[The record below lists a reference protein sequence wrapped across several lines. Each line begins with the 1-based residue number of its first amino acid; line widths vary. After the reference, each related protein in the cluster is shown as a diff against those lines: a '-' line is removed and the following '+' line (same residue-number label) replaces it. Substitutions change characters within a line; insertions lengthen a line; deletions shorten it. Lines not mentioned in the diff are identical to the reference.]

1 MNRKALVL
9 YASKYGSTREVAE
22 DIASTLRKSGLK
34 IDLMDVRKVRAL
46 DAYGFIVLGAAIYY
60 DHWHKDALNF
70 LAKNQAA
77 LTSHSSE
84 CPRVVIFALGPTH
97 NDEKEW
103 QYSRATL
110 ERELAKFPWLTP
122 VAVEMFGGRY
132 PTRLHFPDTLVAGL
146 PASPLHGMPASDVR
160 DWTAIRTWAS
170 SLTQKLQPDIS

>member
-1 MNRKALVL
+1 MNGKALVT
-9 YASKYGSTREVAE
+9 YASKYGSTQEVAE
-22 DIASTLRKSGLK
+22 VVAAVLREGGFGVDFQHVKK
-34 IDLMDVRKVRAL
+34 VRKL
-46 DAYGFIVLGAAIYY
+46 EQYDFIVLGAAIYY

-70 LAKNQAA
+70 LTRNQAA

-103 QYSRATL
+103 QFSRAAL
-110 ERELAKFPWLTP
+110 ERELAKFPWLSP
-122 VAVEMFGGRY
+122 VMVEMFGGRY
-132 PTRLHFPDTLVAGL
+132 PTRLNFPDTLVAGL

-170 SLTQKLQPDIS
+170 GLVQKLQPVLS